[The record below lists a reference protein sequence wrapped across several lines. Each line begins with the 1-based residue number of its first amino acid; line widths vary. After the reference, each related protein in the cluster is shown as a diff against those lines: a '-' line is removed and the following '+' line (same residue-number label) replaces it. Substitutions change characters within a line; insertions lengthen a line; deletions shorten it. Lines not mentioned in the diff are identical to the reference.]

1 MLGKPFLPLAEIGP
15 TFVLGVLAA
24 IGGWLLIDGSGLI
37 VAALLILPVFIYLGH
52 CQYRASKKI
61 RSERGA
67 ERAIARKQLEVV
79 SRVRAAEFW
88 EMLVASLS
96 GLGALVALGVW
107 GYQVFL
113 WLLKGDMPSVTWLS
127 FGWAVPQTE
136 WLGVQKLINWFAN
149 QNVGAICLVSGLFIA
164 GLLLSVQNNAEFN
177 VRKIR
182 KELSELKK
190 RS

>member
-1 MLGKPFLPLAEIGP
+1 MSGKPILPLAEIGP

-61 RSERGA
+61 RSEQGA
-67 ERAIARKQLEVV
+67 EQAIVRKQLEVV

-88 EMLVASLS
+88 DALVTSSFGIGA
-96 GLGALVALGVW
+96 LGAMGVW
-107 GYQVFL
+107 GYQVTQ
-113 WLLKGDMPSVTWLS
+113 WLLKGEMPPVTWLS
-127 FGWAVPQTE
+127 IGGAIPQME
-136 WLGVQKLINWFAN
+136 WLGVQKVMNWFAN
-149 QNVGAICLVSGLFIA
+149 QNVGAICLVAGLFIA
-164 GLLLSVQNNAEFN
+164 GLLLSAQNNAEFN

>member
-1 MLGKPFLPLAEIGP
+1 MRHNAQSDTICTMLGKPILPLAEIGP

-24 IGGWLLIDGSGLI
+24 IGGWLLIDGGGLF
-37 VAALLILPVFIYLGH
+37 VAALLILPVLIYLGH

-67 ERAIARKQLEVV
+67 EQAIAMKQLEVV

-96 GLGALVALGVW
+96 GLGALIALGVW
-107 GYQVFL
+107 GYQVFQ

-127 FGWAVPQTE
+127 IGWTVPQTE
-136 WLGVQKLINWFAN
+136 WMGVQKLINWFAK
-149 QNVGAICLVSGLFIA
+149 QNVGAICLVAGLFISA
-164 GLLLSVQNNAEFN
+164 PLLSA
-177 VRKIR
+177 
-182 KELSELKK
+182 L
-190 RS
+190 